1 MLFGVAGRHKAL
13 SRGSGRGL
21 ESPAKEGKSPVDET
35 LRQRAVTQST
45 AGHEKSGGKQE
56 GPPSKAKYDLVTD
69 SA

>member
-13 SRGSGRGL
+13 TKRSGRGL
-21 ESPAKEGKSPVDET
+21 ESPAAEGKSPVYET
-35 LRQRAVTQST
+35 RSQRAETQST
-45 AGHEKSGGKQE
+45 AGHEESGGKQE